1 MEAFSYADLT
11 VAKRRQLARNLYHLI
26 DCKHPSLLVY
36 LTLINDRSRCSYSLV
51 SEAATLRP
59 LSDELCVQTSLRIF
73 STTHSITAFLID
85 LLGAVKF
92 VFDRHMH
99 KEAIKLLCHSISLEN
114 VYLQA
119 DGHAKLALRPYYGRK
134 QPRPATPPDQW
145 PLTSIKSQPRN
156 YRFSARANS
165 P

>member
-1 MEAFSYADLT
+1 METFSYADLT

-99 KEAIKLLCHSISLEN
+99 KEAIKLLCHSISRERVSSGGWTRKTSTSSVLWPEATKTC
-114 VYLQA
+114 YSSRSMA
-119 DGHAKLALRPYYGRK
+119 FGHL
-134 QPRPATPPDQW
+134 
-145 PLTSIKSQPRN
+145 
-156 YRFSARANS
+156 
-165 P
+165 